1 MVGAHNRRPKT
12 MKLSDTQRIVLSHG
26 AQHPQLLAIAP
37 KHLPVAA
44 CRAVV
49 NSLIKSRLLIEVAA
63 PRDQLAM
70 VWRKDADGTP
80 ILIQVTDEGLRAIG
94 IDPNEGRAYCATRRH
109 RAWKTTRRRTD
120 AEQNLP
126 PSPRQKRP
134 IWEV

>member
-1 MVGAHNRRPKT
+1 

-26 AQHPQLLAIAP
+26 AQQPQLLAIAP

-70 VWRKDADGTP
+70 VSAFRHSAATG
-80 ILIQVTDEGLRAIG
+80 RCIG
-94 IDPNEGRAYCATRRH
+94 HAGHYHCLECEEANTGPNERHDIQLQKCVTFASPAT
-109 RAWKTTRRRTD
+109 
-120 AEQNLP
+120 
-126 PSPRQKRP
+126 
-134 IWEV
+134 